1 MHKLTRGVL
10 VSVEGID
17 GSGKSTLTRSLAE
30 RLSGTMSI
38 LLTKEPGDTPLGQHI
53 RTLVQEKKVAIC
65 PKAEYLLFAADRAQH
80 FDQVIIPALKKNIL
94 VISDRLADSSLA
106 YQGFGRGL
114 DCTTINLI
122 NTWAMNERY
131 PDVTLYIQV
140 SADVAYDRILKR
152 QEALTSFEQEK
163 KTFML
168 NVLKGF
174 ETIFKERSN
183 VLYISGE
190 QNPEDV
196 LQDAHNQLL
205 QWLITHYFLS
215 TL

>member
-1 MHKLTRGVL
+1 M
-10 VSVEGID
+10 
-17 GSGKSTLTRSLAE
+17 
-30 RLSGTMSI
+30 
-38 LLTKEPGDTPLGQHI
+38 
-53 RTLVQEKKVAIC
+53 AIC

-114 DCTTINLI
+114 DCTMINTI

-131 PDVTLYIQV
+131 PDVTLYIKV
-140 SADVAYDRILKR
+140 SPDVAYERIIKR

-174 ETIFKERSN
+174 ESIFKERSN

-196 LQDAHNQLL
+196 LQDAHTQLI

>member
-1 MHKLTRGVL
+1 MYKLTRGVL

-17 GSGKSTLTRSLAE
+17 GSGKSTLTRTLAE
-30 RLSGTMSI
+30 RLSQSLPT
-38 LLTKEPGDTPLGQHI
+38 LLTKEPGDTPLGQQI

-114 DCTTINLI
+114 DCTMINTI

-131 PDVTLYIQV
+131 PDVTLYIKV
-140 SADVAYDRILKR
+140 SPDVAYERIIKR

-174 ETIFKERSN
+174 ESIFKERSN

-196 LQDAHNQLL
+196 LQDAHTQLI